1 MLGSGLFV
9 CPLAKPCQLWFVY
22 SSAMFLEW
30 YWYIL
35 STDRMGCFVKRSI
48 NSNSKRWIIKALL
61 MINVHAADI
70 DLHLDFATFALLVLS
85 LYTVFCCY
93 QAEHKSH
100 VSDLTNSALN
110 IAEGIKI
117 HNTEPIWYL
126 GWLGQP
132 SKVEHVRIKK
142 DRHTITSW
150 TDFTLTWINHGFS
163 WIDRFGFGKLLYGKK
178 IPYALKRKW

>member
-61 MINVHAADI
+61 MINV
-70 DLHLDFATFALLVLS
+70 LCSRYRFAFRFCNICITGALPIHCFLLLPS
-85 LYTVFCCY
+85 RA
-93 QAEHKSH
+93 Q
-100 VSDLTNSALN
+100 VSC
-110 IAEGIKI
+110 
-117 HNTEPIWYL
+117 
-126 GWLGQP
+126 
-132 SKVEHVRIKK
+132 
-142 DRHTITSW
+142 
-150 TDFTLTWINHGFS
+150 
-163 WIDRFGFGKLLYGKK
+163 FGFNKQRIEHSRRNKNTQHRTNLISGMARAAKQSRACSHKKGQTYNNQLNRLYLNMNKSRLQLDRSICFGKTIVWKENTVC
-178 IPYALKRKW
+178 A